1 MAPDRPF
8 IPLNLSVLTVS
19 DSRTPDTDV
28 SGDLLV
34 SLINA
39 SGHHLL
45 HRALVPDNR
54 YLIRAR
60 VSAWIADDDVQ
71 VILTT
76 GGTGVTGRDGTPEAI
91 EPLLDK
97 RLDGFGECFRALSF
111 EEIGTSTMQSRA
123 IAGVANGTYL
133 FALPGSP
140 GACRLAFERL
150 IAPQIDAR
158 TRPCNL
164 AELMPRLQEG

>member
-19 DSRTPDTDV
+19 DSRTADTDV